1 MEVLNIAL
9 ATGIVAGANAYVKY
23 LKASQAGEPF
33 MWDKMGKT
41 VVLAVGVAVFGSY
54 FGLQEDVIIASP
66 LYVVIGDILEN
77 AMKYL
82 KRRK

>member
-1 MEVLNIAL
+1 MEMLNIAL
-9 ATGIVAGANAYVKY
+9 ATGIVAGVNAYIKY

-33 MWDKMGKT
+33 VWEKMAKT
-41 VVLAVGVAVFGSY
+41 ILLATGVAIVGSY
-54 FGLQEDVIIASP
+54 FGLQEDVILASP